1 MSLEKFDNF
10 IDYMR
15 ERKAKKYE
23 RIFNNLFELSMRS
36 YKRNKKGF
44 IYKHIKRKGAIENK
58 KLSINIFVSLII
70 CTFFQFLFFVFSKMF
85 LKLNELSSID
95 INVILTV
102 SLVFVLV
109 FLIFV
114 ICLLDGLKSTTIL
127 YEVEESVLQIMEK
140 DEHKKTSERYIK
152 E

>member
-23 RIFNNLFELSMRS
+23 RIFKNLFELSMRS